1 MPYNLDLRE
10 KLALALGIIATMIAL
25 ALAIYVPLG
34 PRKGYINSQKE
45 LDSLKQE
52 YQLQIMAK
60 MDQDERLQKQQALME
75 ILKKRPAEF
84 SLFTHVDNLLT
95 ATNLRSRAQLEQY
108 KPRNASPKQPM
119 VQLRLQ
125 GVSSQ
130 ELIDFLHKIYAD
142 NNLIAAYKMDFMR
155 PAANEQGFDCDITF
169 VTLTL

>member
-125 GVSSQ
+125 AVSSQ